1 MIAAAVVLCLL
12 QAPAP
17 SSPAPAPSPGLPEGN
32 AFVRGLVGAQKRN
45 EAAIDRYT
53 YDLLEVREELDGKG
67 AVKERKS
74 RLSQVFHVKGRP
86 VKKLVAEDDQPLSAA
101 RQARED
107 KEVSKRVEAIVKGES
122 VSERPGLRL
131 SVVMERFDFRSV
143 AREDVN
149 GRTALALDFAPRP
162 GKRDLDSD
170 NVLRRLSG
178 RIWVDEAERE
188 VVKAHLRSTGA
199 VKFALGIGGALS
211 TFDAVMEFRKL
222 EDGVWLP
229 RESRVEFSGRKLFK
243 SFRTRLTTVYDR
255 YRRFE
260 VQSEEQLRPGP

>member
-1 MIAAAVVLCLL
+1 MALAALVLAVLAAQVPAAAP
-12 QAPAP
+12 PAA
-17 SSPAPAPSPGLPEGN
+17 SDLPEGN

-45 EAAIDRYT
+45 EAALDTYT

-67 AVKERKS
+67 GVKKRHS
-74 RLSQVFHVKGRP
+74 RLSQVFYVKGRP
-86 VKKLVAEDDQPLSAA
+86 VKKLVAEDDQPLTPA
-101 RQARED
+101 RLAEEDREVAKKVQA
-107 KEVSKRVEAIVKGES
+107 ILKGDA
-122 VSERPGLRL
+122 VSERAGLRL
-131 SVVMERFDFRSV
+131 SLVLERFDFRSV

-170 NVLRRLSG
+170 NVLRRLTG

-188 VVKAHLRSTGA
+188 VVRAHLRNTGS

-211 TFDAVMEFRKL
+211 GLDAVMEFRKL

-229 RESRVEFSGRKLFK
+229 RETKVEFSGRKLFR

-255 YRRFE
+255 YRKFE
-260 VQSEEQLRPGP
+260 VESQEQVTPGT